1 MTDRRPLSQALK
13 TADLPPGA
21 MEFIRAGTPQP
32 VQQSTSG
39 GPPASLKGIPRVEPV
54 SDTPAP
60 LSGESPESPESPL
73 KAIKPRLAREKA
85 LEQIPPRNLVT
96 LSIRVPSD
104 ITDALLRASTERK
117 LKRIKAHTQQEIA
130 AEALTLWLERNGYL
144 SPRVSLTDPRI
155 IPQD

>member
-32 VQQSTSG
+32 VQQSSSG
-39 GPPASLKGIPRVEPV
+39 GPPVTLKDIPRVEPT

-60 LSGESPESPESPL
+60 MGAESPESPV
-73 KAIKPRLAREKA
+73 KANKPRLAREMA
-85 LEQIPPRNLVT
+85 LEQLPPRNLVT

-144 SPRVSLTDPRI
+144 SP
-155 IPQD
+155 

>member
-1 MTDRRPLSQALK
+1 
-13 TADLPPGA
+13 

-39 GPPASLKGIPRVEPV
+39 GPPASLKDIPRVEPA
-54 SDTPAP
+54 SDTPDP
-60 LSGESPESPESPL
+60 MSGNSPGSPG

-85 LEQIPPRNLVT
+85 LEQLPPRNLVT

-144 SPRVSLTDPRI
+144 SS
-155 IPQD
+155 

>member
-1 MTDRRPLSQALK
+1 MIERRPLSQALK

-32 VQQSTSG
+32 VQQSSSG
-39 GPPASLKGIPRVEPV
+39 GPSASLKDIPREESV

-60 LSGESPESPESPL
+60 TSGESPETAV
-73 KAIKPRLAREKA
+73 KANKPRLAREKPM
-85 LEQIPPRNLVT
+85 EQLPPRNLVT

-117 LKRIKAHTQQEIA
+117 LKRVKAHTQQEIA

-144 SPRVSLTDPRI
+144 SP
-155 IPQD
+155 

>member
-39 GPPASLKGIPRVEPV
+39 GPLASLKDISRVEPT
-54 SDTPAP
+54 SDSPAP
-60 LSGESPESPESPL
+60 MGGESPESTI
-73 KAIKPRLAREKA
+73 KANKPRLAREKA
-85 LEQIPPRNLVT
+85 LEQLPPRNLVT

-130 AEALTLWLERNGYL
+130 AEALMLWLERNGYL
-144 SPRVSLTDPRI
+144 SP
-155 IPQD
+155 

>member
-1 MTDRRPLSQALK
+1 MSGNS
-13 TADLPPGA
+13 PG
-21 MEFIRAGTPQP
+21 
-32 VQQSTSG
+32 
-39 GPPASLKGIPRVEPV
+39 
-54 SDTPAP
+54 
-60 LSGESPESPESPL
+60 SPG

-85 LEQIPPRNLVT
+85 LEQLPPRNLVT

-144 SPRVSLTDPRI
+144 SS
-155 IPQD
+155 